1 MKKKIINDCTID
13 KSALYGLSDI
23 SKLLSLLG
31 ILSEEKL
38 LAFCDDSNY
47 KVYPTYKL
55 VNGEK
60 KKRIVEAPNKELKK
74 IQSIFNNLLQC
85 IITPSYVHAGR
96 KKMSYIQNAKEHINC
111 NDMLCTDIRKFYP
124 HTKKK
129 FLVDFLINDLKI
141 ASNVAKIL
149 GELLTYKG
157 HLPTGA
163 PSSQLLT
170 FWSYK
175 KTFDSIYE
183 FCKME
188 DITMTLYVDDMTF
201 SSKTKISHKLF
212 PFLSKEVKKV
222 YLEIHPEKIRR
233 FNNTKYKHVTGV
245 CITSKHKLKVPNS
258 KGYEVIKMLK
268 NYNENFDGLTKKDK
282 LKIIGQIKAIQQIEP
297 KKFQKT
303 LDKII
308 AKNVSGS

>member
-1 MKKKIINDCTID
+1 MKKKIISDCLIE

-23 SKLLSLLG
+23 TKLLNILG
-31 ILSEEKL
+31 VLSEEKL
-38 LAFCDDSNY
+38 IKFCDDSNY
-47 KVYPTYKL
+47 SVYPIYKT
-55 VNGEK
+55 VNGQK

-74 IQSIFNNLLQC
+74 IQSAFVEILQC
-85 IITPSYVHAGR
+85 IVTPAYVHAGR
-96 KKMSYIQNAKEHINC
+96 KNMSYIQNAKVHINC

-124 HTKKK
+124 HTKKEY
-129 FLVDFLINDLKI
+129 LINFLINDLKI
-141 ASNVAKIL
+141 TSKLAKIL

-175 KTFDSIYE
+175 KTFDNLYE
-183 FCKME
+183 FCKSE

-201 SSKTKISHKLF
+201 SSKTKITNKLL
-212 PFLSKEVKKV
+212 PLIIKEIKKV
-222 YLEIHPEKIRR
+222 NLEIHPKKIKR

-245 CITSKHKLKVPNS
+245 CITKKHELKIPNS
-258 KGYEVIKMLK
+258 KGYEVIEILK
-268 NYNENFDGLTKKDK
+268 KYNNDLDGLTQKDK
-282 LKIIGQIKAIQQIEP
+282 LKLIGEIRAVQQIEP

-303 LDKII
+303 LEKVLLKVAND
-308 AKNVSGS
+308 